1 MQAEL
6 RPVPIRLFS
15 PAERRRH
22 KAAERAAD
30 RTAAHAGRAK
40 ERQERNRFVPDAR
53 GWRIDAVPDPQRG
66 EKLD

>member
-6 RPVPIRLFS
+6 KPVPIRLFS
-15 PAERRRH
+15 PAEPKRR

-30 RTAAHAGRAK
+30 RAAARAGRAK
-40 ERQERNRFVPDAR
+40 ERQERNRFVPNAR
-53 GWRIDAVPDPQRG
+53 GWQIGAVPDPQRG

>member
-6 RPVPIRLFS
+6 KPLPIRLFS
-15 PAERRRH
+15 PAERRRQ

-30 RTAAHAGRAK
+30 RAAARAGRAK

-53 GWRIDAVPDPQRG
+53 GWQIETVPDPLQG